1 MSIRDVTMS
10 LPEPRKVE
18 PDTDEWAKRKRNSV
32 RLGLV
37 FAAFVLAVFFLS
49 IWKYRPL

>member
-1 MSIRDVTMS
+1 
-10 LPEPRKVE
+10 
-18 PDTDEWAKRKRNSV
+18 V

>member
-1 MSIRDVTMS
+1 MS
-10 LPEPRKVE
+10 LPESAKPV
-18 PDTDEWAKRKRNSV
+18 PDADEWAKRKRNSA

-37 FAAFVLAVFFLS
+37 FGAFVLAVFFVS